1 MKWAKNPDSPRM
13 YWMNGMA
20 GTGKTTIAYSFC
32 EQLEDKGLL
41 GASFFCSRSL
51 VDCRDI
57 QHIIPTIARGL
68 SRSCVQYA
76 AALIK
81 VLDGDFQLR
90 SFRTHLKQ
98 LISEPL
104 QGIESMT
111 DTLIIVI
118 DALDECNN
126 REEDIKEF
134 LRLICDCFH
143 TSRNTIPLK
152 IFLTSRPDE
161 AIRYTITPLQP
172 SLPSKWSVVH
182 IHDIEKSLVQEDI
195 RLYVI
200 DELDKITIRESEYG
214 RPPGP
219 GWPPSTEVDVI
230 VENANRLFIYAATV
244 IRYVGHSGDP
254 CTRLSEFVP
263 NSSVRE
269 GISQGS
275 GLTTKLIDGLY
286 ITILKRALE
295 ESSEGERDLVRTVL
309 KLIVCAQTPLNLAGI
324 ADLLET
330 SIRRI
335 RIALRSL
342 HSVVSSPT
350 DDNGAATTFHASFP
364 DFLFDH
370 CRSHSIIH
378 IPFRQSHEDVA
389 GLCLHLI
396 HNSFS
401 KNNIKWSDRWQS
413 VDDIPEEKIE
423 SWFSGALGY
432 ACKFWASHVDISDG
446 IEKFSTKLDRFLT
459 CHVLR
464 WFEAL
469 GLLRRLDIGV
479 EALRRL
485 KECKNV
491 SLLTQLWDFM
501 LTCRVTSL
509 HFPSSLTTPINS

>member
-32 EQLEDKGLL
+32 EQLKDKGLL

-51 VDCRDI
+51 ADCRDI
-57 QHIIPTIARGL
+57 QHIIPTIARRL
-68 SRSCVQYA
+68 ARSCVQYA
-76 AALIK
+76 AALIE

-126 REEDIKEF
+126 REEDIEEF

-143 TSRNTIPLK
+143 SSRKTIPLK

-200 DELDKITIRESEYG
+200 DELDKIAIRESKRG
-214 RPPGP
+214 RSPGP

-244 IRYVGHSGDP
+244 IRYVGQSGDP

-269 GISQGS
+269 GISHGS
-275 GLTTKLIDGLY
+275 GLTTKLIDALY
-286 ITILKRALE
+286 ITILERALE
-295 ESSEGERDLVRTVL
+295 ESSEGERDLVRMVL
-309 KLIVCAQTPLNLAGI
+309 KLIVCAQTPLTLAGI

-330 SIRRI
+330 STRHI

-342 HSVVSSPT
+342 HSVISTPT
-350 DDNGAATTFHASFP
+350 DDSVAATTFHASFP

-401 KNNIKWSDRWQS
+401 KINIKWTDRWQS

-423 SWFSGALGY
+423 SWFSGALAY

-446 IEKFSTKLDRFLT
+446 IEKFSTQLDRFLT

-469 GLLRRLDIGV
+469 CLLRRLDIGV

-485 KECKNV
+485 KECTHV
-491 SLLTQLWDFM
+491 SLLT
-501 LTCRVTSL
+501 
-509 HFPSSLTTPINS
+509 